1 MRRFITGRGR
11 STRLVKAVSAECRL
25 CGVKLG
31 GFRGRAGTAEECAKA
46 SRAKVAKADA
56 RALDLAPIFERL
68 DPKGSLSLNE
78 MARRLT
84 AEGLPTVNG
93 SATWS
98 AAGVARVRSRLARA

>member
-11 STRLVKAVSAECRL
+11 STRLVKAVSAE

-68 DPKGSLSLNE
+68 DPNGSLSLNE

-93 SATWS
+93 SAQWS
-98 AAGVARVRSRLARA
+98 AAGVARVRSRLAARA